1 MELFVG
7 SSESCLS
14 VSELTTLI
22 KNELEKEFS
31 SVRVIG
37 EISNYRR
44 QSSGHCYFSLKDES
58 ALINAVLFKF
68 NAMQVSF
75 PLRDGLRV
83 IAYGDVSV
91 YESRGQY
98 QLIVRQLQEA
108 GLGDLQARF
117 EELKKRLQKEG
128 LFEVK
133 RKRPI
138 PRHPSTVVVITSLST
153 AALRDFLQILR
164 RRAPQ
169 IQVLIMPVT
178 VQGKEAV
185 LEICS
190 AIERLNRWVTQGLV
204 CADVLAIIRGG
215 GSLED
220 LWAFN
225 EESVARAISRSVL
238 PTVCGIGHET
248 DITIAD
254 LVADLR
260 APTPSAAAELISA
273 NQQEFLERMKFF
285 ERRLR
290 FIVQSKIAN
299 CKQLLDYFYCS
310 SILRSPLR
318 FYERKSQK
326 LDDLATDL
334 TRVTKTVLILKKQE
348 LEKTAHRM
356 ALSHPKNVAHLFRQK
371 LSNLEDRLSLLDPR
385 NILKRGYAWVT
396 NSQGKLLR
404 SPGEVSHNEKISITL
419 RDGTLQALAMKNDR

>member
-169 IQVLIMPVT
+169 IQVLIIPVT
-178 VQGKEAV
+178 VQGKEAA

-348 LEKTAHRM
+348 LEKTVHRM
-356 ALSHPKNVAHLFRQK
+356 TLSHPKNVAQLFRQK